1 MKKTIFIVALAL
13 LSLSAGAQQKT
24 VSRDH
29 RMIAELSGQSAET
42 IYNASIFGIK
52 SNGLY
57 DNTAS
62 FQKEYTASGFRTGT
76 IDSQWFAYVAFSLVR

>member
-29 RMIAELSGQSAET
+29 RMIAKLSGHSAET
-42 IYNASIFGIK
+42 VYNASVFGIK

-57 DNTAS
+57 DNTAVTTR
-62 FQKEYTASGFRTGT
+62 QWRT
-76 IDSQWFAYVAFSLVR
+76 SLAQRHSII